1 MNINFKSPQFPL
13 LLSVMAIGIVVV
25 LFTTLAIQQNYR
37 QSANDPQIQLAEDAA
52 ASMNQGN
59 TPASPLPQDQVNMAA
74 SIAPF
79 VIVTNA
85 KLKVLSA
92 SGNLNGQTVLPP
104 AGSFSDAK
112 SGEHWFTWQPAAGVR
127 EAAVIVRF
135 NNGYVVAARGLGPV
149 EAREASLYDLAG
161 LALLPVIVIPLAIF
175 GITGRLVR

>member
-1 MNINFKSPQFPL
+1 MKIISKSPQLPL
-13 LLSVMAIGIVVV
+13 LLSVMAVGIVVV

-37 QSANDPQIQLAEDAA
+37 QSANDPQIQMAEDAA

-79 VIVTNA
+79 VIVTNS

-92 SGNLNGQTVLPP
+92 SGNLNAQTILPP
-104 AGSFSDAK
+104 SSTFSDAK
-112 SGEHWFTWQPAAGVR
+112 SGEHWFTWQPASGVR

-135 NNGYVVAARGLGPV
+135 NNGYVVAARGLGPI
-149 EAREASLYDLAG
+149 ESREASLYDLAA
-161 LALLPVIVIPLAIF
+161 LALLSVIVIPLAIF
-175 GITGRLVR
+175 GIVSKLVR